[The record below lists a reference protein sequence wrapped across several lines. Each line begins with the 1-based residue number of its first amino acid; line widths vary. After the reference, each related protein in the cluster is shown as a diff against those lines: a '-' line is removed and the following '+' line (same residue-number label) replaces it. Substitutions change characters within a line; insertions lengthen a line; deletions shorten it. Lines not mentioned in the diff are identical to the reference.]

1 MTVDAAELARV
12 DMLLDGEA
20 PTDWLACLRRDLP
33 GRAITV
39 CDAAD
44 LTEGRPYREY
54 PGFEL
59 YLVDGSGHCW
69 SLTPDPDAATGL
81 LVARRRVRAAS

>member
-12 DMLLDGEA
+12 ETLLGGDTPA
-20 PTDWLACLRRDLP
+20 DWLARLRQELP

-39 CDAAD
+39 CDAGD

-81 LVARRRVRAAS
+81 LVARRRVKVAS

>member
-1 MTVDAAELARV
+1 MTVEAAELERV
-12 DMLLDGEA
+12 ETLLRGDTPA
-20 PTDWLACLRRDLP
+20 DWLARLRQELP
-33 GRAITV
+33 GRVITV

-59 YLVDGSGHCW
+59 YLIDGSGHCW

-81 LVARRRVRAAS
+81 LVARRRVKAAS

>member
-12 DMLLDGEA
+12 DTLLDGEA
-20 PTDWLACLRRDLP
+20 PADWLACLRRDLP

-81 LVARRRVRAAS
+81 LVARRRGRVVS

>member
-1 MTVDAAELARV
+1 MTVEAAELARV
-12 DMLLDGEA
+12 ETLLDGDVPA
-20 PTDWLACLRRDLP
+20 DWLARLRRELP

-54 PGFEL
+54 PDFEL
-59 YLVDGSGHCW
+59 YLIDGSGHCW
-69 SLTPDPDAATGL
+69 SLTRDPGAATGL
-81 LVARRRVRAAS
+81 LVARRRVKAAS